1 MNKEA
6 YKQKI
11 EAELELAQAKLSELK
26 AKAKSKV
33 ADTRIEYDKHA
44 AELEHHVTTTR
55 TKLKELADA
64 SDDAWESLK
73 GGVETSWNSL
83 SAAMKNAVSKLKD

>member
-1 MNKEA
+1 MNKDA

-33 ADTRIEYDKHA
+33 ADTRIEYDKHV
-44 AELEHHVTTTR
+44 AELERHVSSTR
-55 TKLKELADA
+55 AKLSELTEAG
-64 SDDAWESLK
+64 DDAWEHLK
-73 GGVETSWNSL
+73 DGVETAWGSL
-83 SAAMKNAVSKLKD
+83 STAMKNAVSKLKD